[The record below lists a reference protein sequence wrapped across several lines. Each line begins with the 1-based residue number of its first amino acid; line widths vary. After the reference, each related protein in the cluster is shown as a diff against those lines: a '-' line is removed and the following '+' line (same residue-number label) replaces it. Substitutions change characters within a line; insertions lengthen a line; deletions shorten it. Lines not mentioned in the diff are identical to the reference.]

1 MDNNNLKIY
10 ASRILLTLGFFLQLL
25 LMLNSGTTKIS
36 SLAFLIIGISALFVF
51 LAEAKSI
58 QYTITGYSR
67 IINIVLLIAIS
78 VLAYKINNKFI

>member
-1 MDNNNLKIY
+1 MDNTNLKIY

-36 SLAFLIIGISALFVF
+36 SIAFFIIGISALFVF
-51 LAEAKSI
+51 LAEAKGQ

-67 IINIVLLIAIS
+67 MINIVLLFAIS
-78 VLAYKINNKFI
+78 MLAYKINNKFI